1 MAAEETEQHSTEEH
15 SSVPRVISGIAIIG
29 LVLAGA
35 IGVWTWQAGSEATAP
50 KRNNADEST
59 IAISTGAAS
68 QKHDVVPGN
77 GGTDEPEQQAPPAYS
92 TNSPNG
98 SKMGEFN
105 NVAPLGQ
112 DPYLPPNSWDG
123 YRSYNSQPS
132 KTIIAEGLNSR
143 DTVQPQQQVQ
153 PSQQPA
159 QSQLQAQ
166 PQTQA
171 PKPEQNAGPVLPT
184 IPTLPTIPALPGGSD
199 EPSKPAETEKDTDTN
214 ATTPPDFIP
223 SPSPSKATEP
233 TEAAGDDKP
242 QTAPAPKPNGESDR
256 PTDTTLGPATTPQAE
271 R

>member
-29 LVLAGA
+29 LVLAGV

-68 QKHDVVPGN
+68 QKHDVVPGD
-77 GGTDEPEQQAPPAYS
+77 GGADEPEQQAPPAYS

-98 SKMGEFN
+98 SEMGEFN

-123 YRSYNSQPS
+123 YRSDNSQPS

-143 DTVQPQQQVQ
+143 DAVQPQQQAQ
-153 PSQQPA
+153 PNQPPA
-159 QSQLQAQ
+159 QSQPPAQ

-184 IPTLPTIPALPGGSD
+184 IPMPPTKPALPGGSD
-199 EPSKPAETEKDTDTN
+199 RPSQPIETKKATDAN
-214 ATTPPDFIP
+214 ATVPPDFIP

-242 QTAPAPKPNGESDR
+242 QPAPAPKHNGKPDE